1 MEVWLL
7 AVSGESC
14 ILNEEPRLPH
24 RYINIRRKGRKEWKT
39 VRAQVWDQIPGRDGE
54 AWLKEVRPVIR
65 LDDKDRHMF
74 RLIGEVHA
82 GLEEAGL
89 LNRAQ
94 KFVERAYYLGSYDEV
109 LRLAAEYVEIHWMY
123 SKRQARG

>member
-1 MEVWLL
+1 MD
-7 AVSGESC
+7 
-14 ILNEEPRLPH
+14 EEPQLPR

-65 LDDKDRHMF
+65 LDDKDRHVF

-82 GLEEAGL
+82 ALSDIGLRR
-89 LNRAQ
+89 RAQ
-94 KFVERAYYLGSYDEV
+94 KFVTRAYYAGSYEEA
-109 LRLAAEYVEIHWMY
+109 LRIAGEFVEFAEPE
-123 SKRQARG
+123 